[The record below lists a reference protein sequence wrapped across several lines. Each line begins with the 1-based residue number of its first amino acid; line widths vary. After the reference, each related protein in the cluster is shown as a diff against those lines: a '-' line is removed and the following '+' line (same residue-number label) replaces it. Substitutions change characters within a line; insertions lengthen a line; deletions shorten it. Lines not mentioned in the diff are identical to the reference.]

1 MATLQ
6 NLARLL
12 VVFSLTLAYLLYVGK
27 ALGKLKG
34 KSILQ
39 KVVYYFCWVILQKIP
54 EDQIGI
60 AVSQEFQNSFRVPS
74 VVLCSPHVKDL
85 VDS

>member
-1 MATLQ
+1 MSGKPWG
-6 NLARLL
+6 NSKES
-12 VVFSLTLAYLLYVGK
+12 VFYR
-27 ALGKLKG
+27 
-34 KSILQ
+34 
-39 KVVYYFCWVILQKIP
+39 KVVNYFCWVILQKIP